1 MANILIIDDDEML
14 CNMLQRHIEYSGH
27 KSEYALTLKDGLKAV
42 TSKAFDIVFL
52 DVLLPDGNGLDAL
65 PTIGNQ
71 KRAPE
76 VIIITGEGEPDGAE
90 LAIKTGAWDYIEK
103 PLSLKNLTLSLSRAL
118 QYRQGR
124 DDRKS
129 GVRCCE
135 ERRS

>member
-65 PTIGNQ
+65 PTIGI
-71 KRAPE
+71 KRE
-76 VIIITGEGEPDGAE
+76 RQR
-90 LAIKTGAWDYIEK
+90 L
-103 PLSLKNLTLSLSRAL
+103 LSLLERVSLMELNLR
-118 QYRQGR
+118 
-124 DDRKS
+124 
-129 GVRCCE
+129 
-135 ERRS
+135 